1 MPTYEYRCSKCE
13 HELEEFQSIT
23 AKPLRK
29 CPACGKNTLKRL
41 IGTGAGVLFKGAGF
55 WQTDYARSGEYK
67 KSAEADAKPAESKTA
82 ESKPAET
89 KSGESKSSESK
100 SDSSAAKPAEP
111 KAQRPKAEKPR
122 SDKKPKK
129 AG

>member
-29 CPACGKNTLKRL
+29 CPACGKNTLRRL
-41 IGTGAGVLFKGAGF
+41 IGTGAGVVFKGSGF

-67 KSAEADAKPAESKTA
+67 KSAEADAKPAESK
-82 ESKPAET
+82 
-89 KSGESKSSESK
+89 SGESKSSESK
-100 SDSSAAKPAEP
+100 SGSTPAPGKSETPKTESKPA
-111 KAQRPKAEKPR
+111 AEKKPR
-122 SDKKPKK
+122 KK
-129 AG
+129 AS